1 MNKKIVVPGDFLSDD
16 GKKAGDGTYV
26 RDGKIYAK
34 LYGVASEKDTVRV
47 VPLSGIYIPSKNDV
61 IIGTVKSVTFSN
73 WILDIRSPYE
83 GWLNSSEYP
92 KRIDANDM
100 NKYLTV
106 GDSVMVMVNDL
117 TPSMFVDLTMRNNK
131 SMVINNGILIEISPE
146 KVPRVIGRG
155 GSMISLLKKETN
167 CNIFVGQNGVVWV
180 TGKDKDIIRAVD
192 AIHIIEKEAHKQG
205 LTERIGRMLKGEVKE
220 KKEEPD
226 GPDILNELLD

>member
-26 RDGKIYAK
+26 RDGKIYSK

-92 KRIDANDM
+92 KRIDTNDM
-100 NKYLTV
+100 SKYLTV

-192 AIHIIEKEAHKQG
+192 AIHIIEKEAHRKG